1 MTAVEEQRSLLAERV
16 DLVRALSQKN
26 FQIRYKRAS
35 LGVLWAIVQPTFQAA
50 VLAVVFTQ
58 VFKVGKVEHYGV
70 YVICGILPWAFFT
83 QSMLAAVTAVA
94 DNGALVR
101 KVAVPLVVFPAAAVG
116 GVAMAFAPSLLVLIV
131 CSLVVGTAGLNL
143 LLLPLAV
150 LLELVLIFAVGLFCA
165 AFHVAFRDIRYVI
178 ESLLL
183 VGLYASPI
191 LYEASQVPAA
201 ARPLLEANPMTGI
214 LSVYRAAVLDRPLDG
229 SAILIA
235 SVGSACLLAL
245 ALWLFR
251 RRSAEFPDL
260 V

>member
-1 MTAVEEQRSLLAERV
+1 MSQAGRRTSLAAERV
-16 DLVRALSQKN
+16 ALVRALSQKN

-50 VLAVVFTQ
+50 VLAVVFTK
-58 VFKVGKVEHYGV
+58 VFKVGNVEHYGV
-70 YVICGILPWAFFT
+70 YVICGILPWVFFT

-101 KVAVPLVVFPAAAVG
+101 KVAVPLVVFPAAAIG
-116 GVAMAFAPSLLVLIV
+116 GVAMAFAPSLLVLLV
-131 CSLVVGTAGLNL
+131 CSAFAGTFGLTV

-150 LLELVLIFAVGLFCA
+150 LLELVLIFAVGLFCG
-165 AFHVAFRDIRYVI
+165 AFHVAFRDIRYII

-191 LYEASQVPAA
+191 LYEASQVPEK
-201 ARPLLEANPMTGI
+201 ARPLLECNPMSGI
-214 LSVYRAAVLDRPLDG
+214 LSLYRAAVLGRPLDG
-229 SAILIA
+229 RAILIA
-235 SVGSACLLAL
+235 CVESLAL
-245 ALWLFR
+245 LTLALFLFR
-251 RRSAEFPDL
+251 RRSTEFPDL